1 VYAGREKE
9 QVENQVGVVREHFF
23 TPRLRFA
30 SHEELNTW
38 LLGRCLEH
46 ANAHRH
52 PELRDRTIADVFEN
66 EKLALM
72 RMPSAPFNGFHA
84 VAASVPK
91 TCAKGVSLF
100 II

>member
-1 VYAGREKE
+1 MRE
-9 QVENQVGVVREHFF
+9 RFF
-23 TPRLRFA
+23 TSRLRFA
-30 SHEELNTW
+30 SYEELNTW
-38 LLGRCLEH
+38 LLDHCLDH
-46 ANAHRH
+46 ARVHRH

-84 VAASVPK
+84 VTALVPK
-91 TCAKGVSLF
+91 ACTTGVSLF